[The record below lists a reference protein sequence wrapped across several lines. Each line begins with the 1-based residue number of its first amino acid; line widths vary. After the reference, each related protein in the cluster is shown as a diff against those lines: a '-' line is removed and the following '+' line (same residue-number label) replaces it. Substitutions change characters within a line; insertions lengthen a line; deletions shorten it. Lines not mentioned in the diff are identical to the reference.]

1 MISTYV
7 AFKDEGDKTLA
18 FTLDLDAGETL
29 TDLTVGAVSPVTTPP
44 LIVTLDSVPT
54 DPNVE
59 LLIEGGLVGSSYGVP
74 LTVTTDQRIFV
85 LMVAVSVEASVFQP
99 YASVDPTSFSDLL
112 GSIDAGNAA
121 LATSV
126 FMLPQAVDTS
136 SISAGWELMDA
147 QGTVYSSGTAYDT
160 TLQNLGPSKSITV
173 KCVLTVPS
181 DTPPSL
187 DHPYIVRYT
196 LSLPGDSVQTEYYSY
211 ESLEVAGFALV
222 PLGVQSTVEMQG
234 DEAELSIVTDRLY
247 DTVSVDVFYDNV
259 SLGNFP
265 VTRAERVASGYRYAM
280 RFDTTGLVAHRPHFV
295 DQKAI
300 LKQDSRLGRVTTG
313 KDLVNRFLRISMQ
326 MTIVRYQLLERI
338 QIRLLPLQESIRF
351 VGVDGHVL
359 HIPKGPP

>member
-44 LIVTLDSVPT
+44 LIVTLDSVPI

-59 LLIEGGLVGSSYGVP
+59 LYIEGGLVGSSYGVP

-160 TLQNLGPSKSITV
+160 TLQNLGPSKSITIGLMTDDKPKFFV
-173 KCVLTVPS
+173 VDASSNGANGFGSGHSRPRIRGACGLFRS
-181 DTPPSL
+181 S
-187 DHPYIVRYT
+187 VRET
-196 LSLPGDSVQTEYYSY
+196 RSPAAME
-211 ESLEVAGFALV
+211 
-222 PLGVQSTVEMQG
+222 
-234 DEAELSIVTDRLY
+234 
-247 DTVSVDVFYDNV
+247 
-259 SLGNFP
+259 
-265 VTRAERVASGYRYAM
+265 VTRAGICETNPSPM
-280 RFDTTGLVAHRPHFV
+280 
-295 DQKAI
+295 
-300 LKQDSRLGRVTTG
+300 
-313 KDLVNRFLRISMQ
+313 
-326 MTIVRYQLLERI
+326 
-338 QIRLLPLQESIRF
+338 ESS
-351 VGVDGHVL
+351 V
-359 HIPKGPP
+359 